1 MGPSN
6 PLKNHHHQ
14 KKQIPKFLR
23 CFSVSF
29 VGAIFRWTCRLSLF
43 CGSCDCIL
51 SLWIANQTTVAVG
64 NFSGFFIE
72 NAILPEG
79 KLPLTGPLL
88 RVSLCPVWDGEVKW
102 PLKLSLVGWSHRDLH
117 PTFGGWSLVTNWI
130 TLVDTFFKSLV
141 WRLVPQPTLKHVMR
155 KSSSSWIMET
165 PKVWARKT
173 YVKTPPGFLFRTKDL
188 SKNVPDFRFYA
199 FCLKS
204 IEGES

>member
-1 MGPSN
+1 MNSQP
-6 PLKNHHHQ
+6 NHRGCWEFQ
-14 KKQIPKFLR
+14 WVFYRKCYPAWRKTSPNRAIAA
-23 CFSVSF
+23 SEF
-29 VGAIFRWTCRLSLF
+29 V
-43 CGSCDCIL
+43 
-51 SLWIANQTTVAVG
+51 
-64 NFSGFFIE
+64 
-72 NAILPEG
+72 
-79 KLPLTGPLL
+79 
-88 RVSLCPVWDGEVKW
+88 PVWDGEVKW

-165 PKVWARKT
+165 PKVWAKKT